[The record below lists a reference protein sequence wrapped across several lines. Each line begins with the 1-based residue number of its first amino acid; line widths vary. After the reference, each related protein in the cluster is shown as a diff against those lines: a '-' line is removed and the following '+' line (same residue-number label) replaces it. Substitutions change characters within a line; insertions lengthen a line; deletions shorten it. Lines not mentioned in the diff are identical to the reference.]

1 MAAKKIYVTH
11 DFQTGANVKGMKLEN
26 DLPSAVAGGVAYDGA
41 FKVNADGS
49 NWESVTTADNT
60 QTVDNKNLDCGTY
73 AGGG

>member
-1 MAAKKIYVTH
+1 MASKKIYVTH

-49 NWESVTTADNT
+49 NGESVTTADNT
-60 QTVDNKNLDCGTY
+60 QTLDNKTIS
-73 AGGG
+73 GGEFS

>member
-1 MAAKKIYVTH
+1 MASKKIYVTH
-11 DFQTGANVKGMKLEN
+11 DFQTGANVKNMKLEN

-60 QTVDNKNLDCGTY
+60 QTLDNKTIS
-73 AGGG
+73 GGEFS